1 MRWGFCS
8 TRWVLYA
15 AATAGVEDAWMV
27 ACLDSVLEFAAGDD
41 RRLTGLRRHRRKAGG
56 YATTEAHI
64 LGDHAPDDGIL
75 PQERGLCIVV
85 RACDELEAQ
94 VSRLHGLR
102 WREDEPADLS

>member
-1 MRWGFCS
+1 M
-8 TRWVLYA
+8 LYA

-27 ACLDSVLEFAAGDD
+27 AYLDSVLEFAAGDD

-56 YATTEAHI
+56 YPTTGAHI
-64 LGDHAPDDGIL
+64 LGVHAPDGGIL
-75 PQERGLCIVV
+75 PQERGLCIIV

-102 WREDEPADLS
+102 WREGELADLS